1 MRQAQNQA
9 ENRAI
14 PAVLGGGFRRN
25 SVWLKNFAFCQVAFH
40 FERVTQPLALVFY
53 EELMPGTQLAAR
65 LKDLNYRVQT
75 FSDAA
80 QISAAAESEGPMLVF
95 VDLRSH
101 RTDVPGLINQIR
113 QRPTTAH
120 IPVVALPNLVD
131 QSR

>member
-1 MRQAQNQA
+1 
-9 ENRAI
+9 
-14 PAVLGGGFRRN
+14 
-25 SVWLKNFAFCQVAFH
+25 
-40 FERVTQPLALVFY
+40 
-53 EELMPGTQLAAR
+53 MPGTQLAAR
-65 LKDLNYRVQT
+65 LQDLNYRVQT

-120 IPVVALPNLVD
+120 IPVVAFPMETETGQVQHAGATMVVSEAVLLGQLGQVLE
-131 QSR
+131 